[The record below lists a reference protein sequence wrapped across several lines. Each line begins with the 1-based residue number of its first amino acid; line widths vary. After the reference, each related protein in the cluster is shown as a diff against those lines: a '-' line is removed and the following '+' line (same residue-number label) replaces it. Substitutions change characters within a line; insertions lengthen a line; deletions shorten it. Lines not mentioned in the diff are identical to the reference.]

1 MTNFEQE
8 LRDDPEPAA
17 QFARFQAAGAARAT
31 YDTAMA
37 GNGSDNAFVRWLT
50 RKPLPVK
57 FTVWRALC
65 GLCWL
70 FWTFVCILGTFAAPG
85 AWHVGC
91 FILAVL
97 SGFYDWRIWTRR
109 ARRLTLFIIV

>member
-1 MTNFEQE
+1 MTDVKQE
-8 LRDDPEPAA
+8 LRDDPGRGAQSARSGAA
-17 QFARFQAAGAARAT
+17 AAARAG

-37 GNGSDNAFVRWLT
+37 GNGSGSAFVRWLT
-50 RKPLPVK
+50 RRPLPVK

-70 FWTFVCILGTFAAPG
+70 FWTFVFVLVTFAAPG
-85 AWHVGC
+85 AWHVGG

-109 ARRLTLFIIV
+109 ARRLTLFVVV

>member
-1 MTNFEQE
+1 MTNFEQQ
-8 LRDDPEPAA
+8 LRADPERGA
-17 QFARFQAAGAARAT
+17 QFTRFQAAEAARAD
-31 YDTAMA
+31 YYKAMA
-37 GNGSDNAFVRWLT
+37 GNGSDNASVRWLT

-57 FTVWRALC
+57 FTLWRALC

-70 FWTFVCILGTFAAPG
+70 FWTFVFVLGTFAAPG
-85 AWHVGC
+85 AGHAGC